1 VYQDDQILE
10 ELSNS
15 DIGILVFDED
25 GKILFANRFVREI
38 PGLERIHSIDEVLK
52 ESEFHSK
59 RSLDRNASGFELLF
73 STKSGET
80 VKFLPLSFET
90 KKRKKLFLLLPFEK
104 SRELKALSYEHEVIM
119 NSPAVVFVWR
129 REPKWPVSFVS
140 KNVLSVFGYRV
151 EDFLCNNIRYADI
164 VHPEDLPRVKRE
176 VEHNTA
182 SGVDHFSHQPYRII
196 TKQGKE
202 LWVDDRTYI
211 QRSES
216 GEVLS
221 YKGVVVDITNK
232 VKGLQ
237 KLEFS
242 NVLLATHA
250 EVVKLLSF
258 EKNSFSIYKKICGL
272 MLKIPGIR
280 GSLLMI
286 LSEDPEAGV
295 LIRSGDTQEFT
306 AERVREAIIDPKS
319 VFQSNVVFHRLIV
332 DGKPKGIFGLV
343 LKKDARTESIKD
355 FVETVGLDISMF
367 LEKGYRMNIYETI
380 VENTGTAMI
389 ILEENAIISFANRKA
404 CELFCFKSKEVE
416 NKRSFAEFIDEKD
429 LPRLKK
435 FHFQRRSDPRSVPES
450 YEFTLIDANK
460 AKRRVFATSSMI
472 PGTKKS
478 VISLI
483 DATKQKAMEE
493 RLRKKYE
500 LQRVLIDAI
509 TEVLKEKLS
518 PTVYQKLLESSVR
531 VVPGAQ
537 AGALLMK
544 NGEAYRFVALVGY
557 NEELYSVYFR
567 PEEMVQDGSRRIQ
580 IITDFTVDEKLD
592 EERRR
597 ILYSSGR
604 VGEIKVT
611 LSIPIVVFDEIVAY
625 FNLDNFEQTD
635 AFDEDS
641 VEIAE
646 IFAKLTGV
654 LFQRFHFEEELKKQ
668 KELAEYQSFH
678 DSLTGLPNR
687 RMLLEESEKI
697 LALAK
702 RKQKPVT
709 MMYLDLYK
717 FKEIND
723 SFGHN
728 TGDEVLK
735 VVANRLK
742 KPLRRS
748 DLVGRIG
755 GDEFIT
761 VLPETSAD
769 QAKALALRL
778 IEVIEEP
785 IEVGNRTFNISVNIG
800 ISQYPENGDS
810 FGKLIHAADV
820 ALYKAKKEKK
830 AYCIFERP

>member
-1 VYQDDQILE
+1 
-10 ELSNS
+10 
-15 DIGILVFDED
+15 
-25 GKILFANRFVREI
+25 
-38 PGLERIHSIDEVLK
+38 
-52 ESEFHSK
+52 
-59 RSLDRNASGFELLF
+59 
-73 STKSGET
+73 
-80 VKFLPLSFET
+80 
-90 KKRKKLFLLLPFEK
+90 
-104 SRELKALSYEHEVIM
+104 
-119 NSPAVVFVWR
+119 
-129 REPKWPVSFVS
+129 
-140 KNVLSVFGYRV
+140 
-151 EDFLCNNIRYADI
+151 
-164 VHPEDLPRVKRE
+164 
-176 VEHNTA
+176 
-182 SGVDHFSHQPYRII
+182 
-196 TKQGKE
+196 
-202 LWVDDRTYI
+202 
-211 QRSES
+211 
-216 GEVLS
+216 
-221 YKGVVVDITNK
+221 
-232 VKGLQ
+232 
-237 KLEFS
+237 
-242 NVLLATHA
+242 
-250 EVVKLLSF
+250 
-258 EKNSFSIYKKICGL
+258 
-272 MLKIPGIR
+272 
-280 GSLLMI
+280 
-286 LSEDPEAGV
+286 
-295 LIRSGDTQEFT
+295 
-306 AERVREAIIDPKS
+306 
-319 VFQSNVVFHRLIV
+319 
-332 DGKPKGIFGLV
+332 
-343 LKKDARTESIKD
+343 
-355 FVETVGLDISMF
+355 
-367 LEKGYRMNIYETI
+367 
-380 VENTGTAMI
+380 
-389 ILEENAIISFANRKA
+389 
-404 CELFCFKSKEVE
+404 
-416 NKRSFAEFIDEKD
+416 
-429 LPRLKK
+429 
-435 FHFQRRSDPRSVPES
+435 
-450 YEFTLIDANK
+450 
-460 AKRRVFATSSMI
+460 
-472 PGTKKS
+472 
-478 VISLI
+478 
-483 DATKQKAMEE
+483 
-493 RLRKKYE
+493 
-500 LQRVLIDAI
+500 
-509 TEVLKEKLS
+509 
-518 PTVYQKLLESSVR
+518 
-531 VVPGAQ
+531 
-537 AGALLMK
+537 
-544 NGEAYRFVALVGY
+544 
-557 NEELYSVYFR
+557 
-567 PEEMVQDGSRRIQ
+567 
-580 IITDFTVDEKLD
+580 